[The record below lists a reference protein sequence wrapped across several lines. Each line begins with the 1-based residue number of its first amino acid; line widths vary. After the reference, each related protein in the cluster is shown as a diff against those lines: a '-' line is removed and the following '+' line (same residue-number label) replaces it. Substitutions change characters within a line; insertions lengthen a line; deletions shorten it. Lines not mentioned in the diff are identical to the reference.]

1 MKDACMGRGRSF
13 LVVLDDDGEKKVEE
27 DGMDDVDFVGVVFS
41 SVEVVACLQDIQEE
55 LLLLSAILAVVLSV
69 SEITELLPA
78 ALAG

>member
-55 LLLLSAILAVVLSV
+55 LLLLSAILAVVKSV

-78 ALAG
+78 AVAG